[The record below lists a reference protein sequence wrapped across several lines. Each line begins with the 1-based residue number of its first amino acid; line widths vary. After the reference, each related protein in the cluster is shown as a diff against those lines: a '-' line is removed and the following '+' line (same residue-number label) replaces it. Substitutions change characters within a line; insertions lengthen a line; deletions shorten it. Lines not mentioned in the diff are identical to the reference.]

1 MPSIAIIT
9 DSDSSLPPDLAA
21 RHGIRQVPI
30 SVHFGQDTLRAAVDI
45 DDAALFARVDRE
57 GKYPT
62 TSAPAPGE
70 FTDAYQVAF
79 EGGADEIVCV
89 CVSSALSAV
98 GQAARMAAELMPDRK
113 ITVLDSQAVAMVQ
126 GFMAIAAAEAAQA
139 GAPAEEI
146 VRRAEAV
153 RDRSFIYGALA
164 TLKYLAMSGRVGQ
177 VAAGFGNL
185 LEVKPIVTLVDG
197 KLQMLERV
205 RSRKRALARVVD
217 LTVEALAGRSIERLA
232 VQYVACHEQAVAFK
246 EQLCAAISCPGEV
259 VLAEFTPGLSVH
271 TGAGLIGVV
280 ATAAAEAEGQ
290 TLSGSTF
297 G

>member
-70 FTDAYQVAF
+70 FTDAYQAAF
-79 EGGADEIVCV
+79 AGGADEIVCV

-177 VAAGFGNL
+177 VAAGFANL

-232 VQYVACHEQAVAFK
+232 VQHVACPEQALAFK
-246 EQLCAAISCPGEV
+246 EQLCAAISFPGEV

-280 ATAAAEAEGQ
+280 ATAAAEAGGQ
-290 TLSGSTF
+290 TSSGNTF